1 MLSKDE
7 AYTKNNTDVMKELN
21 DAFSGSGAPKLTKA
35 ETILRKGREIKV
47 A

>member
-1 MLSKDE
+1 MSSKDE
-7 AYTKNNTDVMKELN
+7 GFTKNTDVMKELN

-35 ETILRKGREIKV
+35 EIIMRKAREIKV